1 MQIGRE
7 VSMFIIFG
15 VYDIINWLLAY
26 FKNLNISGMMRYLK
40 KVNSIFL
47 LVQTFCLCLNSV
59 IEMI

>member
-26 FKNLNISGMMRYLK
+26 FKNLNISGMKRYLK

-47 LVQTFCLCLNSV
+47 LVQTFCLCLNSA